1 MKISTILDQ
10 IDIGSIALPVFQR
23 GYVWN
28 RDQVRGL
35 MRSLYLRYPV
45 GSLIVWAT
53 KTETANVRGDG
64 TLAEGVVDLLLD
76 GQQRITSLYGA
87 IRGHEP
93 KFFDGN
99 NKAFLGLYFN
109 LEDESFE
116 FYAPL
121 KMKNQAK
128 WINVTDVMKSNIG
141 VFVQHIAT
149 SYAGDPKMSEYL
161 GRLTNLAS
169 IKDTE
174 LHIEKVTGADKT
186 IEIVVEIFNAVNQGG
201 TKLSQGDLALAKINA
216 VLPDAREKMK
226 GSLTKWENAGYHFSL
241 DWLLRNINAVV
252 NGEAL
257 FSKLADVDTLV
268 FQKGLQDTDKSINT
282 LLDLVRDRLGLDH
295 DRVLG
300 GRYAFPVMSRYLS
313 LRGGHFT
320 DAIEQ
325 DRLLFWYVQSFLWGR
340 FSGSTESVLNQ
351 DLRLL
356 NNDDKDLDGL
366 IAQIQQFRGDLQV
379 RPQDFNG
386 SGQGGRFY
394 PLLYLL
400 TRVGA
405 AQDWDTGVALKTGLL
420 GHAGSLQVHH
430 IFPKAQLYKYGYNR
444 PEVNAI
450 ANFCFLTQATNL
462 KISDQKPE
470 DYFPIMEQKHPGTLA
485 SQWVP
490 ADNELWKIENYRSFL
505 EARRVLLA
513 QAANQFLDSLRHSV
527 TTAPSVPLQS
537 APLTTL
543 ASPLPAINA
552 GSLSEIEDDDW
563 DAFADWA
570 HSVGAPRPEIDFELP
585 HSDPAHSPGY
595 ADLAWPTGVQVGLS
609 QPAALVVENATNAQ
623 AFAKAGFRVF
633 YDSEELR
640 QYIMQI
646 FDEDASP

>member
-10 IDIGSIALPVFQR
+10 IDSGSIALPVFQR
-23 GYVWN
+23 GYVWS

-53 KTETANVRGDG
+53 KTETASVRGDG
-64 TLAEGVVDLLLD
+64 TLAEGIVDLLLD
-76 GQQRITSLYGA
+76 GQQRITSLYGV

-99 NKAFLGLYFN
+99 RKAFLELYFN
-109 LEDESFE
+109 LEDETFE

-121 KMKNQAK
+121 KMKNQLK
-128 WINVTDVMKSNIG
+128 WVNVTDVMKVGIG
-141 VFVQHIAT
+141 FFMQRILVT
-149 SYAGDPKMSEYL
+149 YASDPKMNEYL
-161 GRLTNLAS
+161 GRLNKLAG
-169 IKDTE
+169 IKDIE
-174 LHIEKVTGADKT
+174 MHIEKVTGADKT
-186 IEIVVEIFNAVNQGG
+186 IDIVVEIFNAVNQGG

-216 VLPDAREKMK
+216 ALPDAREKMK
-226 GSLTKWENAGYHFSL
+226 VSLKKWEDAGYHFSL

-257 FSKLADVDTLV
+257 FSKLADVDMLV

-320 DAIEQ
+320 DVIEQ

-356 NNDDKDLDGL
+356 QNDHQDIDRL

-394 PLLYLL
+394 PLLYML

-405 AQDWDTGVALKTGLL
+405 AQDWNTGVALKTGLL
-420 GHAGSLQVHH
+420 GQNSSLQVHH

-470 DYFPIMEQKHPGTLA
+470 VYFPSMEQKHPGTLA

-490 ADNELWKIENYRSFL
+490 ADTKLWKIENYREFL
-505 EARRVLLA
+505 EARRILLA

-527 TTAPSVPLQS
+527 VITSSAPLQS
-537 APLTTL
+537 APVTTIV
-543 ASPLPAINA
+543 SPLPASNA
-552 GSLSEIEDDDW
+552 DSLSEIEDDDW
-563 DAFADWA
+563 DALADWA
-570 HSVGAPRPEIDFELP
+570 QSVGAARPEIDFELF
-585 HSDPAHSPGY
+585 HSDPAHSPAY
-595 ADLAWPTGVQVGLS
+595 ADLAWPTGIQAGLS
-609 QPAALVVENATNAQ
+609 QPTALIIQNAIDAQ
-623 AFAKAGFRVF
+623 AFTDAGFRVF
-633 YDSEELR
+633 HTSDALR
-640 QYIMQI
+640 QCIMQI
-646 FDEDASP
+646 FDEDIST